1 MLILRYYLWIAPEV
15 LCGVALL
22 IAIRKKLYQQ
32 FPVFTTLLFFDS
44 VVELSV
50 TLVLG
55 FFFSQSVYRWWLVLD
70 TTAVFTLEVFLLYE
84 IAAQLVSS
92 IPSFRRA
99 FQPLPRWT
107 AAVLVLVA
115 TSLAAFIPQTAREQ
129 ALNIFHTLG
138 FGTNLVTIGLL
149 LGMGLCTRV
158 LGISWRGIPA
168 GIMLGLGIVSATDLA
183 ALPLMAQLGKSTY
196 IPIDIIRMISFHVCV
211 VIWLVYLLLPQKTR
225 RLGEKV
231 QIALLQE
238 HLHELE
244 RIVQH

>member
-1 MLILRYYLWIAPEV
+1 MLFLRYYLWIAPEV
-15 LCGVALL
+15 ICGLCLL
-22 IAIRKKLYQQ
+22 IAIRKKLYRH

-84 IAAQLVSS
+84 ITAQLISP
-92 IPSFRRA
+92 IPAFRRA

-107 AAVLVLVA
+107 AAVMVLVA
-115 TSLAAFIPQTAREQ
+115 TGSAAFIPQTAREQ

-138 FGTNLVTIGLL
+138 FGANLVTIGLL

-158 LGISWRGIPA
+158 LGISWRGISA
-168 GIMLGLGIVSATDLA
+168 GIVLGLGVSVA
-183 ALPLMAQLGKSTY
+183 A
-196 IPIDIIRMISFHVCV
+196 
-211 VIWLVYLLLPQKTR
+211 
-225 RLGEKV
+225 
-231 QIALLQE
+231 
-238 HLHELE
+238 
-244 RIVQH
+244 